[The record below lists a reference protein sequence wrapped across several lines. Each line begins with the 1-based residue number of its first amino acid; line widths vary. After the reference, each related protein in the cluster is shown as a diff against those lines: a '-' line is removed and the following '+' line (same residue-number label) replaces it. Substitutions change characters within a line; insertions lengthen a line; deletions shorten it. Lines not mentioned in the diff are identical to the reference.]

1 MPITVVCF
9 PKSGPQGSGLCSIG
23 STVMILCSRD
33 VSGAGKCLKA
43 KNKEVQI
50 VRMVVLLLLMVA
62 GSMNAQETQFGLVV
76 HGGAGTIVKSKMTPE
91 KETAIRAALNEALNA
106 GWSVLNEGG
115 TSTEAAIAAVMVLED
130 SPFFNAGKGAVY
142 TSSETHE
149 LDASIMEGQTL
160 QAGAVSGVSNVK
172 NPIVLARLVM
182 TDSPHVMLSGKGA
195 ETFAEEHNLEIVS
208 NDYFNTEYRYQQL
221 QESKERAKKKAALQ
235 PPEKF
240 GTVGAVALDKHGNLT
255 AATSTGGTTNK
266 RYGRVGDSPII
277 GAGTYANN
285 KSCAVSA
292 TGHGEF
298 FIRNV
303 VAHDICARMQ
313 YREESLSDAA
323 NSVVHDTL
331 VEAGGS
337 GGVIAI
343 DRQGNVAMP
352 FNTKGMY
359 RGHRIGSESTVVK
372 IYGDD

>member
-1 MPITVVCF
+1 MRLVVC
-9 PKSGPQGSGLCSIG
+9 
-23 STVMILCSRD
+23 
-33 VSGAGKCLKA
+33 
-43 KNKEVQI
+43 
-50 VRMVVLLLLMVA
+50 LLLMVT
-62 GSMNAQETQFGLVV
+62 GSMVAQENQYGLVI

-91 KETAIRAALNEALNA
+91 KESAIRAALDEALVA
-106 GWSVLNEGG
+106 GWQILDGGG
-115 TSTEAAIAAVMVLED
+115 TSTEATIAAVKVLED
-130 SPFFNAGKGAVY
+130 SPLFNAGKGAVY
-142 TSSETHE
+142 TNTETHE
-149 LDASIMEGQTL
+149 LDASIMEGETL

-172 NPIVLARLVM
+172 NPILLAHLVM

-195 ETFAEEHNLEIVS
+195 ETFAAEHKLEIVP

-221 QESKERAKKKAALQ
+221 KKSKERAKQQAKLGT
-235 PPEKF
+235 PEKF

-285 KSCAVSA
+285 DSCAVSA

-313 YREESLSDAA
+313 YRRESLKDAA
-323 NSVVHDTL
+323 HSVVHETL

-359 RGHRIGSESTVVK
+359 RGYRIGSKSAVVK